1 LPYDESNRQ
10 NQLIQVGKFSIL
22 ILEQRITDLPEK
34 VDFVL
39 WRKNN
44 YTDIDAV
51 LSQYTEAIIVLDG
64 SNSDKTIDRLRAAA
78 ASNSD
83 RLYLLKNNFAY
94 VWEEE

>member
-1 LPYDESNRQ
+1 MPYDESNRQ

-78 ASNSD
+78 ASKMD

>member
-1 LPYDESNRQ
+1 MPYDESNRQ

-22 ILEQRITDLPEK
+22 ILEQRITEVPEK

-51 LSQYTEAIIVLDG
+51 LSQYTKAVIVMDG
-64 SNSDKTIDRLRAAA
+64 SNSDKTIDRLRELA
-78 ASNSD
+78 ASNSN
-83 RLYLLKNNFAY
+83 RLYILKNNFAY